1 MRGGCDGERLPE
13 SVFLICSVGGYQ
25 LKAHTT
31 HLVDEILEQIEKLR
45 EPVCLRVQDLLD
57 TVCLWHQ
64 SE

>member
-1 MRGGCDGERLPE
+1 M
-13 SVFLICSVGGYQ
+13 SVFFDMLGGDYQ
-25 LKAHTT
+25 LKAYTT